1 MRFLCIGSSDVFSR
15 HELGFIAS
23 LSELGKVEV
32 VVLGSR
38 TRAEK
43 LL

>member
-1 MRFLCIGSSDVFSR
+1 MRFLYISSGNVFSR

-23 LSELGKVEV
+23 LSELGKVEI

-38 TRAEK
+38 A
-43 LL
+43 